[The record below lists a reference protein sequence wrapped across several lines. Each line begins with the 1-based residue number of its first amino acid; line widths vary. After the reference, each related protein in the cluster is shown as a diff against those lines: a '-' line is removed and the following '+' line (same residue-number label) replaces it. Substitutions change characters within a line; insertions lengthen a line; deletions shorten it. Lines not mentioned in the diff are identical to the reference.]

1 MDCGFPG
8 SSVHRALQARTL
20 DQVAILFSRDWTWV
34 SCMVGNMFTISVTR
48 EACKYMYIA
57 NHMRIRQVKS
67 FIYTFTILKD
77 TCTPV
82 FIAALFTIARTWK
95 QPRCPSRDEW
105 IKKMWYKYTVEYC
118 SAVKENKFELA
129 LVRWMNLE
137 PVIQSEVSHKEKNKY
152 YILTQ
157 IYEIYIYIWNLEK
170 WL

>member
-8 SSVHRALQARTL
+8 SSVHRILQARTL
-20 DQVAILFSRDWTWV
+20 DQAAILFSRDWTWV
-34 SCMVGNMFTISVTR
+34 SRMVGNMFTISVTS

-67 FIYTFTILKD
+67 FIYTFTNLKD

-95 QPRCPSRDEW
+95 QPRCPFIDEW

-118 SAVKENKFELA
+118 WAVKENKFELA

-137 PVIQSEVSHKEKNKY
+137 PVIQSEVSHKEKDKY
-152 YILTQ
+152 YILTH
-157 IYEIYIYIWNLEK
+157 IYEIYIYGI
-170 WL
+170 